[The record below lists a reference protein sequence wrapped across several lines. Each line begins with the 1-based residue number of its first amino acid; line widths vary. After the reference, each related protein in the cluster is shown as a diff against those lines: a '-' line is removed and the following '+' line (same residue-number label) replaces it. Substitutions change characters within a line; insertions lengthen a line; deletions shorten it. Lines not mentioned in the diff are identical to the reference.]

1 MAHLKPVPDPQP
13 TPATGAKPS
22 IEELE
27 RYATVLRMHCVRMLA
42 VAKSGHLDSSLSA
55 ADIVAALYY
64 RVLRHDPK
72 NPKWPER
79 DRFVLSKGHAAPIQ
93 YAALA
98 EHGYF
103 PPQDLMGLRQIGSHL
118 QGHPDMNRTP
128 GIEVST
134 GSLGQGLSMSVG
146 ICLALRLDGLADT
159 AHVFC
164 LLSDG
169 DCQEGETWEGA
180 AAAAHYKVPNITAIL
195 DYNHLQTDGTTEEVM
210 DVGDARAKF
219 ESFGWD
225 TVEIDGHDMVRS
237 RRHSSAAAPWIARPR
252 SSPRR
257 RRAAASPSWRAAS
270 ASTASPPRR
279 SRTRGLGRAGGEA
292 EGADQGA
299 QGGGLMPTVQ
309 TEPIATRQAYG
320 DALVDLGERHEE
332 VVALDADLAVS
343 TQSMKFGKK
352 FPERFFNCGAAEAG
366 MMSMSC
372 GLAAT
377 GKIPYASTFA
387 IFATARSYDQV
398 RLGIAHNEL
407 PVRIGASHGGVSL
420 GEDGASHQMIED
432 LALMRAMPKMQ
443 VIVPADYNQ
452 AYTATYESYERPGP
466 IYMRFGRPKTP
477 IVYDHIPETLG
488 TGLDVLREGKDI
500 SIFVCGHMVWRGLEA
515 AESLER
521 EDGVEAEVV
530 NVSIVKPIDE
540 QGVLESLA
548 KTGVAVTAEEHRVVG
563 GLGDAVRQVAAEQH
577 PVPVFALGMADEF
590 GVSGTAEACMEHF
603 GLTASGIADL
613 AREALLKKPLVQ
625 HPPIRG
631 DGWS

>member
-1 MAHLKPVPDPQP
+1 M
-13 TPATGAKPS
+13 
-22 IEELE
+22 
-27 RYATVLRMHCVRMLA
+27 
-42 VAKSGHLDSSLSA
+42 
-55 ADIVAALYY
+55 
-64 RVLRHDPK
+64 
-72 NPKWPER
+72 PE
-79 DRFVLSKGHAAPIQ
+79 
-93 YAALA
+93 
-98 EHGYF
+98 
-103 PPQDLMGLRQIGSHL
+103 
-118 QGHPDMNRTP
+118 
-128 GIEVST
+128 
-134 GSLGQGLSMSVG
+134 
-146 ICLALRLDGLADT
+146 
-159 AHVFC
+159 
-164 LLSDG
+164 
-169 DCQEGETWEGA
+169 
-180 AAAAHYKVPNITAIL
+180 
-195 DYNHLQTDGTTEEVM
+195 
-210 DVGDARAKF
+210 
-219 ESFGWD
+219 
-225 TVEIDGHDMVRS
+225 
-237 RRHSSAAAPWIARPR
+237 
-252 SSPRR
+252 
-257 RRAAASPSWRAAS
+257 
-270 ASTASPPRR
+270 
-279 SRTRGLGRAGGEA
+279 
-292 EGADQGA
+292 
-299 QGGGLMPTVQ
+299 VQ

-320 DALVDLGERHEE
+320 DALVDLGELHEE

-352 FPERFFNCGAAEAG
+352 FPDRFFNCGAAEAG

-452 AYTATYESYERPGP
+452 AYAATYESYERPGP
-466 IYMRFGRPKTP
+466 MYLRFGRPKTP

-515 AESLER
+515 AESLAR

-530 NVSIVKPIDE
+530 NVAIVKPIDE

-563 GLGDAVRQVAAEQH
+563 GLADAVRQVAAEQH

-613 AREALLKKPLVQ
+613 AREALLKKPIVQ